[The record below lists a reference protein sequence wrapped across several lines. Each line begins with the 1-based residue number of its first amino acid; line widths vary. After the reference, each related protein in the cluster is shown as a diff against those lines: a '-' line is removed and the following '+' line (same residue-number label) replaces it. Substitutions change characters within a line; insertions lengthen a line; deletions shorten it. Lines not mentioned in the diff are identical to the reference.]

1 MLDIKFIR
9 ENGNA
14 FDDALVKRGASPLSE
29 ELLDIDTRYRAVLTQ
44 VQSLLSLRNQ
54 LAKDIGTAK
63 ANGGDA
69 TALLESSAKVKEQ
82 IPLLEE
88 EEKALKTQLDEKLA
102 CIPNMPANDVP
113 FGKDEHDN
121 QIVRTFG
128 TPRVFDF
135 TPLSHEDLGE
145 KIGMMDFET
154 AAKMSG
160 ARFVVLQKGLAK
172 LERALTQFMLD
183 SHTQNFGYTEVSPP
197 LLVKADTL
205 FGTGLLPKFEED
217 LFKTTSDYYLIP
229 TAEVS
234 LTSLVRE
241 SILDE
246 NSLPLR
252 FTANTPC
259 FRQEAGSAGRDTRGM
274 IRQHQFYKVEM
285 VSIAKP
291 EDSEAEH
298 QRMIGAA
305 EEILKKLNL
314 PYRLMLL
321 CSGDMGFQSNKTYDL
336 EVWLPSQNTYREIS
350 SCSNCGDFQARRMN
364 TRYKSAGEGAKNIF
378 VHTLNGSGLA
388 VGRTLIAVMENY
400 QQQDGTII
408 IPEVLRPYMNG
419 METI

>member
-9 ENGNA
+9 ENGNE
-14 FDDALVKRGASPLSE
+14 FDQGLSKRGASPLSS
-29 ELLDIDTRYRAVLTQ
+29 ELLELDTRYRSVLTQ
-44 VQSLLSLRNQ
+44 VQSLLSSRNQ
-54 LAKDIGTAK
+54 LAKDIGSAK
-63 ANGGDA
+63 ANGQD
-69 TALLESSAKVKEQ
+69 TAPFLELSAKIKEQ

-88 EEKALKTQLDEKLA
+88 EERTLKIQLDAKLS
-102 CIPNMPANDVP
+102 CIPNIPAFDVP
-113 FGKDEHDN
+113 LGKDEHDN
-121 QIVRTFG
+121 QVIRTFG

-135 TPLSHEDLGE
+135 TPLSHEDLGA
-145 KIGMMDFET
+145 KTGMMDFET

-183 SHTQNFGYTEVSPP
+183 SHTKNFGYTEVSPP

-246 NSLPLR
+246 SDLPLR

-285 VSIAKP
+285 VSITKP
-291 EDSEAEH
+291 EESQNEH
-298 QRMIGAA
+298 HRMINAA

-364 TRYKSAGEGAKNIF
+364 TRYKSSTEGTKNIF

-400 QQQDGTII
+400 QQENGTII
-408 IPEVLRPYMNG
+408 IPEILRPYMNG
-419 METI
+419 MESI